1 MAVFFM
7 IVIRWAIC
15 RCDREISPI
24 QLWGIIYYFL
34 PMVLKWDLVFT
45 ICESSKTLIGVKLW
59 QKY

>member
-1 MAVFFM
+1 MAVFFV

-45 ICESSKTLIGVKLW
+45 ICESSKT
-59 QKY
+59 